1 MKTLYIC
8 GHSDDGIEIQR
19 ADGTFENEVDA
30 YGCGRS
36 ITLLSPEGVGLKVYA
51 EYAPRAVGA
60 AVWMIGVAPL
70 DEGKDL
76 PNWGMRYLTAAN
88 GYSPKLVIYAPD
100 DVAVE
105 YDGDDEDG

>member
-1 MKTLYIC
+1 MKTLYIY
-8 GHSDDGIEIQR
+8 GYSDDLIEIEGGM
-19 ADGTFENEVDA
+19 DDEVDT
-30 YGCGRS
+30 YDRVRS
-36 ITLLSPEGVGLKVYA
+36 ITLLSPEGEGLKVYA

-76 PNWGMRYLTAAN
+76 PNWEMRYLTAAN
-88 GYSPKLVIYAPD
+88 GYSPKLVIDAPD
-100 DVAVE
+100 DVVVE